1 MSPTGAPGSKRGP
14 AMKLDRRKL
23 DLLLAE
29 QTMTYTEMARECGLG
44 YSNLHALLRRKSN
57 RPATIGRIADA
68 LGVEPWEII
77 QKED

>member
-1 MSPTGAPGSKRGP
+1 
-14 AMKLDRRKL
+14 
-23 DLLLAE
+23 
-29 QTMTYTEMARECGLG
+29 MTYTELARECGLG